1 MGLFDLFK
9 KSSAA
14 NQPIQIPLD
23 NPYKDSATNIIYN
36 LIFCDD
42 LALFKANTKTPYS
55 YPFDVLF
62 SESSSIAD
70 LQNIIDDADT
80 DPRLKILAYNKQL
93 SKGHKPTKKELLAVI
108 VEVGLDRG
116 LDVLASFK
124 NGTARY
130 INQTGKV
137 LIWETTTDANV
148 NQLTGDLFAKA
159 MDVVKQIGPWDKP
172 RKPHPSKGNMR
183 LSFLVSDG
191 LYFGEGSMDVLFND
205 KLASPTLTI
214 ATSLMQYLTK
224 KSLEVKK

>member
-1 MGLFDLFK
+1 MELFDLFK

-14 NQPIQIPLD
+14 NQPIRIPID

-42 LALFKANTKTPYS
+42 LALFKANTKPPYS
-55 YPFDVLF
+55 YPFDILF
-62 SESSSIAD
+62 SETSSIAD
-70 LQNIIDDADT
+70 LQKILDDANA
-80 DPRLKILAYNKQL
+80 DPRAKILAYNKQL
-93 SKGHKPTKKELLAVI
+93 AKGHKPMKKELLAVI
-108 VEVGLDRG
+108 VEVGLDGG

-148 NQLTGDLFAKA
+148 NQLTDDLFANA

-172 RKPHPSKGNMR
+172 RKPHPSRGNMR

-191 LYFGEGSMDVLFND
+191 LYFGEGSINVLFND
-205 KLASPTLTI
+205 KLASTALTI

-224 KSLEVKK
+224 KSLEAKK

>member
-14 NQPIQIPLD
+14 NQPIQVPID
-23 NPYKDSATNIIYN
+23 NPYHDSATNIIYN

-42 LALFKANTKTPYS
+42 LALYKNNIKPPYS
-55 YPFDVLF
+55 YPFDILF
-62 SESSSIAD
+62 SETNSIAD
-70 LQNIIDDADT
+70 LQKIADDGDAD
-80 DPRLKILAYNKQL
+80 PRVRILACNKL
-93 SKGHKPTKKELLAVI
+93 LAKGQKPNKKELLAVI
-108 VEVGLDRG
+108 VEVGLDGG

-137 LIWETTTDANV
+137 VIWETTTDANV
-148 NQLTGDLFAKA
+148 NQLTNDLFAKA

-183 LSFLVSDG
+183 LSFFVSDG
-191 LYFGEGSMDVLFND
+191 LYFGEGSMNVLFND
-205 KLASPTLTI
+205 KLASPTLTV

-224 KSLEVKK
+224 KSLEAKQ